1 MENGKEGR
9 EGGRESPREEN
20 EEEEEEEEEGLTTT
34 TIVPLLRFVIR
45 GKAPSS
51 PVGL

>member
-1 MENGKEGR
+1 MERRGGR

-20 EEEEEEEEEGLTTT
+20 EEEEEEEEEEGLT
-34 TIVPLLRFVIR
+34 TIVPLLRFVIL
-45 GKAPSS
+45 GKALSS